1 MKPKR
6 KPVFR
11 YPPRKNRQGVALD
24 CKEAVAGK
32 LLPSYV
38 LSDRLIGWPH
48 YEEGFLIQERGM
60 VNDTRG
66 FFLDW
71 FVSGLIHL
79 QLARS
84 VLKDSVFGNG
94 CVSADTAPRW

>member
-1 MKPKR
+1 
-6 KPVFR
+6 
-11 YPPRKNRQGVALD
+11 
-24 CKEAVAGK
+24 
-32 LLPSYV
+32 
-38 LSDRLIGWPH
+38 
-48 YEEGFLIQERGM
+48 M